1 MQTVGQ
7 AISLLAIHL
16 STNVRSSSRYTFGLA
31 RAETLGA
38 LSSTL
43 ITWAL
48 TAILVYEAVQ
58 RASYILSHNGRPK
71 DPVDGPIVTAI
82 AGGGIL
88 VNICLMAI
96 LGVSFQATAEAKTNP
111 RSSLETHL
119 DILSHT
125 RHYEQGHGHS
135 HGGGHCHAH
144 SHSHSH
150 SHGHGHPEEAE
161 NLNVRAAYLH
171 GESK

>member
-1 MQTVGQ
+1 MIHTHALYVDSPICVVQTFGQ

-48 TAILVYEAVQ
+48 TAILVYEAAQ

-96 LGVSFQATAEAKTNP
+96 LGVSSQATRQRQK
-111 RSSLETHL
+111 
-119 DILSHT
+119 
-125 RHYEQGHGHS
+125 
-135 HGGGHCHAH
+135 
-144 SHSHSH
+144 
-150 SHGHGHPEEAE
+150 
-161 NLNVRAAYLH
+161 
-171 GESK
+171 